1 MAEEYKYRITQKGQ
15 SLVLDF
21 NFDHTGILLEV
32 PSKPYSGGLLR
43 NAIRDNLPDGVI
55 DAIDDLLKTKL
66 VYHFGALTD
75 MNDMYA
81 RLDKFLTEH
90 GFTKVPDAQSSGKPA
105 NDLPASFV
113 EALKEQVAEQ
123 YKVIIRYRA
132 LKNDTIDEETRE
144 KQNKEIQ
151 LRLRNIKEI
160 QENFLEQVELKDA
173 DSINLITF
181 EVIEQLDKNAK
192 ANDKTTQPRQARLQ
206 MNLNDLQ
213 FKNKLVKV
221 LSELYEQGPEQDD
234 IWKRAGGDV
243 SILTNSSSR
252 KSQWYNAIDKLSK
265 GGGGRGIT
273 IESLLNEVR
282 NDFPD
287 SDFIKGL
294 FT

>member
-1 MAEEYKYRITQKGQ
+1 MAEEYKYRIIQKDQ
-15 SLVLDF
+15 SLVIDF
-21 NFDHTGILLEV
+21 SFDHRIVVQV
-32 PSKPYSGGLLR
+32 PDKPYSGGLLR

-55 DAIDDLLKTKL
+55 DAIDDSLKMKL
-66 VYHFGALTD
+66 VYYFGALINMD
-75 MNDMYA
+75 EMHDK
-81 RLDKFLTEH
+81 LDKFLTEH
-90 GFTKVPDAQSSGKPA
+90 GFTKVPDTQSSGKPA

-151 LRLRNIKEI
+151 
-160 QENFLEQVELKDA
+160 ENFLEQAELKDA
-173 DSINLITF
+173 DSINLITS
-181 EVIEQLDKNAK
+181 EVIEQLDKDAK

-243 SILTNSSSR
+243 SILSNSGSR
-252 KSQWYNAIDKLSK
+252 RSQWYSAIDKLSK